1 MNERSRGVG
10 AVGDPRLQRTAW
22 DLSLKNRSGEINLDS
37 HGELSTWRP
46 WLSLVVLG
54 CVGFLAYLDIQV
66 FAVSLQQLKLDLHV
80 TDAQFGLLMGALTG
94 VFGAIS
100 SVPIGTLADRYDR
113 QLVLACSVLI
123 WSVSTVICG
132 FAHDF
137 KVLGAGAI
145 ATAMGESALVAII
158 YGMIPEL
165 FAPRLRPLA
174 NTLSYALLV
183 LGNSLAL
190 YGAGSTLGLIEQIK
204 PYWKIT
210 ESLPSWRLA
219 FGLAGLLGLPL
230 CAVLLLVVPRKHQRL
245 ERSLPETV
253 ARESMLSYLRQRGP
267 FVVSLMFWLAIYR
280 FAASAAQFWMPT
292 ALVRDFDVSPRYA
305 GLVLGKAGFLGTAAG
320 VVVALLVVPRILRAL
335 GSKITP
341 WIAATGCC
349 VAAFAGLS
357 LMLTR
362 STAASLLPYAA
373 VIGIIT
379 ITSSV
384 MPGLLQDISRP
395 HLRSRTFAIY
405 GVISLGP
412 RSILYYGVGLYSG
425 SGHDLKLSVAI
436 VCGGAL
442 LAAAIAFTL
451 MTRGYKRLLAQLS

>member
-1 MNERSRGVG
+1 MNEPSTSVG
-10 AVGDPRLQRTAW
+10 AAGGSRLRRTAW
-22 DLSLKNRSGEINLDS
+22 DPSVKNRSREINLDARAA
-37 HGELSTWRP
+37 LSTWRA
-46 WLSLVVLG
+46 WLSLAVLG
-54 CVGFLAYLDIQV
+54 CVGFLAFLDIQV
-66 FAVSLQQLKLDLHV
+66 FAVSLQQLKIDLHV

-113 QLVLACSVLI
+113 RLVLACSVLI
-123 WSVSTVICG
+123 WSVATVICG
-132 FAHDF
+132 CAHDF
-137 KVLGAGAI
+137 KVLSAGAI

-165 FAPRLRPLA
+165 FTPRLRPLA
-174 NTLSYALLV
+174 NTLCYALLV
-183 LGNSLAL
+183 LGSSLAL
-190 YGAGSTLGLIEQIK
+190 YGAGSTLGIIDKIK
-204 PYWKIT
+204 PYWGIT
-210 ESLPSWRLA
+210 ESLPSWRLT

-230 CAVLLLVVPRKHQRL
+230 CALLLVVPRKCQRL
-245 ERSLPETV
+245 ERSPPENV
-253 ARESMLSYLRQRGP
+253 AGESMLSYLRQQGP
-267 FVVSLMFWLAIYR
+267 FVLTLMFWLAIYR

-305 GLVLGKAGFLGTAAG
+305 GLVLGQAGFLGTAAG
-320 VVVALLVVPRILRAL
+320 VVIALLVVPRILRAL
-335 GSKITP
+335 GSNITP

-349 VAAFAGLS
+349 VAALAGFS

-362 STAASLLPYAA
+362 STAASLPPYAA

-395 HLRSRTFAIY
+395 HLRSRTFAMY

-412 RSILYYGVGLYSG
+412 RSLLYYGVGRYSG
-425 SGHDLKLSVAI
+425 SGHDLKFSVAI

-442 LAAAIAFTL
+442 LAAAIAFAL
-451 MTRGYKRLLAQLS
+451 MVRGYKRLLAQLR